1 MTAPIDDPLLIRTAD
16 AALLAQALADARAHT
31 LRLFAAMRA
40 ALGDKLEVRH
50 ADELNPP
57 RWELGHVGWF
67 EEFWIARNSER
78 LRGTAARLEAPR
90 AAPLLPAARLEPRR
104 SRQALAARPAR
115 CAAHPR
121 LPGTRARA
129 HAGLAAHQRGP

>member
-16 AALLAQALADARAHT
+16 AALLTQALADARAHT
-31 LRLFAAMRA
+31 LRLFAAVRA
-40 ALGDKLEVRH
+40 ALGDPLDVRY
-50 ADELNPP
+50 AEELNPP

-90 AAPLLPAARLEPRR
+90 RCAVRLEPGR
-104 SRQALAARPAR
+104 SRAALAPRPAR

-121 LPGTRARA
+121 LPG
-129 HAGLAAHQRGP
+129 AGA